1 MKSRNLL
8 TAFVLGTALF
18 GASARGQQYQ
28 VLHQFHPDPSNP
40 NGLIQGSDGNLYG
53 TTSQGGPTGVG
64 TVFKMDASGTVTTL
78 YSFTGGDGVRP
89 LAALIQGSDGNF
101 YGATASGGANG
112 LGTVFKITSTGTL
125 TTLHSFAGS
134 DGASPQFGRWIQG
147 SDGNFYGTSSQG
159 GEHNVGTVFKITS
172 SGTFTLLHSFAGG
185 SDGSYPYAGLIQAS
199 DGNFYGTAALGG
211 ASGVGTVFKMDS
223 SGAVTTLHSFA
234 GSDGSY
240 PQAELIDGS
249 DGNFY
254 GTTLSGGGPSNAL
267 NQGTVFKITPSGTF
281 TSLHSFA
288 RIDGTQPLAGLIK
301 GSDGNF
307 YGTTNQGG
315 TSSVGTVFK
324 MDSSGNVTSL
334 HSFAGSDGS
343 GPSAGLIQGSD
354 GNFYGTTNGGG
365 AEGDGTVFKMNISGT
380 LTSLTTLYSFTGGD
394 GYLAR
399 GGLIQGSDGNF
410 YGTTDVGGANGATGT
425 IFKMDSSGTLTT
437 LHSFTGSDGV
447 YPNYCKL
454 VEGSDGNFYGT
465 TTGGGTGGTGFGT
478 VFKITPSGVLTTLHS
493 FARVDGSS
501 PSAGL
506 TKGSDGNFYGMT
518 TFGGAMDD
526 GTVFKITPS
535 GTFTMLYSFA
545 GSDGQFPFGTV
556 IRGSDGNFYGTTIQ
570 GGATGAGT
578 VFKLDTSGVM
588 PTVTALHSF
597 AGSDGAQPYGGLI
610 QGSDGNFYG
619 MTTTGGPGHDANSGF
634 GTVFMITS
642 SGALTTIHSFA
653 GSDGAVPMG
662 ELTHGSD
669 GNFYGTTSQ
678 GGASFNPATFTSGYG
693 SIFKITPAGTL
704 TTIHSLAGSDGS
716 LPYGGPIQ
724 ANDGSFYG
732 TTEGGGLSYAGVA
745 YRIAAPTVQVVSA
758 VSRKVHGNA
767 GTFDVDLPLTGTPG
781 IECRSGGANN
791 DYTIVFKFANSL
803 TNVGSASVSS
813 GAGTTV
819 SGNID
824 PSDARNYIV
833 NLNGVTNAQTIMI
846 TLSNVSDSSSNFSSS
861 ISASMGVLVGDT
873 TGNGAVNSSDI
884 SQTQSQSGQAVTA
897 ANFREDVTVNGA
909 INSSDI
915 ALVQSKSGTG
925 LP

>member
-1 MKSRNLL
+1 
-8 TAFVLGTALF
+8 
-18 GASARGQQYQ
+18 
-28 VLHQFHPDPSNP
+28 
-40 NGLIQGSDGNLYG
+40 
-53 TTSQGGPTGVG
+53 
-64 TVFKMDASGTVTTL
+64 
-78 YSFTGGDGVRP
+78 
-89 LAALIQGSDGNF
+89 
-101 YGATASGGANG
+101 
-112 LGTVFKITSTGTL
+112 
-125 TTLHSFAGS
+125 
-134 DGASPQFGRWIQG
+134 
-147 SDGNFYGTSSQG
+147 
-159 GEHNVGTVFKITS
+159 
-172 SGTFTLLHSFAGG
+172 
-185 SDGSYPYAGLIQAS
+185 
-199 DGNFYGTAALGG
+199 
-211 ASGVGTVFKMDS
+211 
-223 SGAVTTLHSFA
+223 
-234 GSDGSY
+234 
-240 PQAELIDGS
+240 
-249 DGNFY
+249 
-254 GTTLSGGGPSNAL
+254 
-267 NQGTVFKITPSGTF
+267 
-281 TSLHSFA
+281 
-288 RIDGTQPLAGLIK
+288 
-301 GSDGNF
+301 
-307 YGTTNQGG
+307 
-315 TSSVGTVFK
+315 
-324 MDSSGNVTSL
+324 
-334 HSFAGSDGS
+334 
-343 GPSAGLIQGSD
+343 
-354 GNFYGTTNGGG
+354 
-365 AEGDGTVFKMNISGT
+365 
-380 LTSLTTLYSFTGGD
+380 
-394 GYLAR
+394 
-399 GGLIQGSDGNF
+399 
-410 YGTTDVGGANGATGT
+410 
-425 IFKMDSSGTLTT
+425 
-437 LHSFTGSDGV
+437 
-447 YPNYCKL
+447 
-454 VEGSDGNFYGT
+454 
-465 TTGGGTGGTGFGT
+465 
-478 VFKITPSGVLTTLHS
+478 
-493 FARVDGSS
+493 
-501 PSAGL
+501 
-506 TKGSDGNFYGMT
+506 MT

-578 VFKLDTSGVM
+578 VFKLDISGVM

-704 TTIHSLAGSDGS
+704 TTIHSFAGSDGS